1 MTQTQHFDV
10 LVVGGGHA
18 GAEAAAAASRMGAK
32 TVLLTNKVDAIGQ
45 MSCNPAI
52 GGIGKSHLVAEIDA
66 LDGVMGRAT
75 DKAGIHYRILNKS
88 KGPAVRALRVQTD
101 RKLYR
106 EAVQEILQEHENLVI
121 RQESVV
127 EILTKG
133 EKAIGCSVNSGRAY
147 LAEAV
152 ILTAGT
158 FLAGKIHMGG
168 FQTPGGRMGEP
179 ASSALAESLRG
190 MTFRVGRLKTGTPP
204 RLKSD
209 SINFEIL
216 EKQHSDDLAPCMSA
230 RSTRGERPSQIA
242 CFITH
247 TNADTH
253 KIIEDNIL
261 SSAMYSGAIEGVGPR
276 YCPSIEDKIKRFAE
290 RDKHQIFLEPEGLE
304 SDLIYPNGIST
315 SLPLDVQKQFVHS
328 IRGLDKAIIS
338 QGGYAIEYDYF
349 DPRDLKYSLE
359 TKGVQNLFF
368 AGQINGTTGYEE
380 AAAQGIVAGIN
391 AARLV
396 KGRDPWEPARDSSYL
411 GVMIDDLTH
420 LGTKEPYRMFTS
432 RAEYRLQLR
441 QDNADQRLTN
451 KGIDLGVVGS
461 GRASLYKEKMKTQR
475 ELADRLAR
483 EVIFPNSGIAKMLG
497 LELSREFK
505 LRDLFRRP
513 ELDVLKVADAL
524 GMNKTDAKIV
534 SALET
539 IETEIKYEGYI
550 NRQKVEIQK
559 IRRSESEA
567 LPSDLNYDGIEG
579 LSSELKQ
586 KLVHFRPKSLDRASR
601 IPGMTPAALSIL
613 LVHAKRASAE

>member
-1 MTQTQHFDV
+1 
-10 LVVGGGHA
+10 
-18 GAEAAAAASRMGAK
+18 
-32 TVLLTNKVDAIGQ
+32 
-45 MSCNPAI
+45 
-52 GGIGKSHLVAEIDA
+52 
-66 LDGVMGRAT
+66 
-75 DKAGIHYRILNKS
+75 
-88 KGPAVRALRVQTD
+88 
-101 RKLYR
+101 
-106 EAVQEILQEHENLVI
+106 
-121 RQESVV
+121 
-127 EILTKG
+127 
-133 EKAIGCSVNSGRAY
+133 
-147 LAEAV
+147 
-152 ILTAGT
+152 
-158 FLAGKIHMGG
+158 
-168 FQTPGGRMGEP
+168 
-179 ASSALAESLRG
+179 

>member
-32 TVLLTNKVDAIGQ
+32 TVLLTNKVDDIGQ

-121 RQESVV
+121 RQESVL

-133 EKAIGCSVNSGRAY
+133 ERAIGCSVNSGRAY
-147 LAEAV
+147 FAEAI

-158 FLAGKIHMGG
+158 FLAGKIHMGDL
-168 FQTPGGRMGEP
+168 QTPGGRVGEP

-216 EKQHSDDLAPCMSA
+216 EKQHSDDLAPLMSA
-230 RSTRGERPSQIA
+230 RSSREEKPSQIS

-247 TNADTH
+247 TNANTH

-391 AARLV
+391 AARLI

-451 KGIDLGVVGS
+451 KGIDLGVVGP
-461 GRASLYKEKMKTQR
+461 GRTSLYREKMKTQR

-513 ELDVLKVADAL
+513 ELDVLRVADAL
-524 GMNKTDAKIV
+524 GINKTDAKIV

-559 IRRSESEA
+559 IRQSESEA
-567 LPSDLNYDGIEG
+567 LPSDLNYEGIEG

>member
-1 MTQTQHFDV
+1 MTDTQHFDV

-18 GAEAAAAASRMGAK
+18 GAEAAAAAARMGAK
-32 TVLLTNKVDAIGQ
+32 TVMLTNKVDDIGQ

-66 LDGVMGRAT
+66 LDGVMGRAA

-88 KGPAVRALRVQTD
+88 KGSAVRALRVQTD

-106 EAVQEILQEHENLVI
+106 KAVQEILQETENLVI
-121 RQESVV
+121 RQESVL
-127 EILTKG
+127 EILTEG
-133 EKAIGCSVNSGRAY
+133 EKAIGCRVMSGRKY

-152 ILTAGT
+152 VLTAGT
-158 FLAGKIHMGG
+158 FLAGKIHIGDL
-168 FQTPGGRMGEP
+168 QTPGGRVGEP
-179 ASSALAESLRG
+179 ASATLAESMRG
-190 MTFRVGRLKTGTPP
+190 MPLRVGRLKTGTPP
-204 RLKSD
+204 RLKCE

-216 EKQHSDDLAPCMSA
+216 EKQHSDDLAPPMSA
-230 RSTRGERPSQIA
+230 SSRREERPTQIS
-242 CFITH
+242 CFVTH
-247 TNADTH
+247 TNVDTH

-261 SSAMYSGAIEGVGPR
+261 RSAMYSGAIEGVGPR
-276 YCPSIEDKIKRFAE
+276 YCPSIEDKINRFAE

-315 SLPLDVQKQFVHS
+315 SLPLEVQKQFVRS
-328 IRGLDKAIIS
+328 IRGLEKAIIS
-338 QGGYAIEYDYF
+338 QAGYAIEYDYF

-380 AAAQGIVAGIN
+380 AAAQGIVAGVN
-391 AARLV
+391 AVRLV
-396 KGRDPWEPARDSSYL
+396 RGLDAFEPARDSSYL

-441 QDNADQRLTN
+441 QDNADQRLTE
-451 KGIDLGVVGS
+451 KGVDLGVVRPR
-461 GRASLYKEKMKTQR
+461 RASLYREKMKTHR
-475 ELADRLAR
+475 ELSDRLAR
-483 EVIFPNSGIAKMLG
+483 EVIFPNSDIAKMLG

-513 ELDVLKVADAL
+513 ELDVIKVAGAL

-534 SALET
+534 SALEA

-550 NRQKVEIQK
+550 NRQKLEIRK
-559 IRRSESEA
+559 IRENESEA
-567 LPSDLNYDGIEG
+567 LPSSLDYDGIEG

>member
-1 MTQTQHFDV
+1 MAGTKRFDV

-18 GAEAAAAASRMGAK
+18 GAEAAAAAARMGAK
-32 TVLLTNKVDAIGQ
+32 TVLLTNKVDDIGQ

-101 RKLYR
+101 RELYR
-106 EAVQEILQEHENLVI
+106 KAAQEILQEHENLFI
-121 RQESVV
+121 RQESVL
-127 EILTKG
+127 EILTEG
-133 EKAIGCSVNSGRAY
+133 EKAIGCSVNSGGKY
-147 LAEAV
+147 FAEAV
-152 ILTAGT
+152 VLTAGT
-158 FLAGKIHMGG
+158 FLAGKIHIGDR
-168 FQTPGGRMGEP
+168 QTPGGRVGEP
-179 ASSALAESLRG
+179 ASSTLAESMRG
-190 MTFRVGRLKTGTPP
+190 MPFRVGRLKTGTPP
-204 RLKSD
+204 RLKSE

-216 EKQHSDDLAPCMSA
+216 EKQHSDDRAPLMSA
-230 RSTRGERPSQIA
+230 RSSREKRPLQIS

-247 TNADTH
+247 TNTDTH

-276 YCPSIEDKIKRFAE
+276 YCPSIEDKINRFAE
-290 RDKHQIFLEPEGLE
+290 RDYHQIFLEPEGLE
-304 SDLIYPNGIST
+304 SDLVYPNGIST
-315 SLPLDVQKQFVHS
+315 SLPVEVQKQFVQS
-328 IRGLDKAIIS
+328 IRGLEKAVIA
-338 QGGYAIEYDYF
+338 QAGYAIEYDYY
-349 DPRDLKYSLE
+349 DPRDLNYSLE
-359 TKGVQNLFF
+359 TKGVRNLFF

-391 AARLV
+391 AVRLV
-396 KGRDPWEPARDSSYL
+396 RGLDSWEPARDSSYL

-441 QDNADQRLTN
+441 QDNADQRLTE
-451 KGIDLGVVGS
+451 KGINLGVVGS
-461 GRASLYKEKMKTQR
+461 ERASLYRAKMKTQGD
-475 ELADRLAR
+475 LSDRLAHK
-483 EVIFPNSGIAKMLG
+483 VIYPNSDIAKMLG

-513 ELDVLKVADAL
+513 ELDVLKAAEAL
-524 GMNKTDAKIV
+524 GLNKTDAKIV
-534 SALET
+534 SALES

-550 NRQKVEIQK
+550 NRQKAEIQK
-559 IRRSESEA
+559 IRKNESEA
-567 LPSDLNYDGIEG
+567 LPSNLNYNGIEG

-586 KLVHFRPKSLDRASR
+586 KLIHFKPKSLDRASR

>member
-1 MTQTQHFDV
+1 MADTQYFDV
-10 LVVGGGHA
+10 LVIGGGHA
-18 GAEAAAAASRMGAK
+18 GTEAAASAARMGAK
-32 TVLLTNKVDAIGQ
+32 TVLLTNRVDDIGQ

-75 DKAGIHYRILNKS
+75 DKAGIHYRVLNKS

-106 EAVQEILQEHENLVI
+106 MAVQEILQEYENLVI
-121 RQESVV
+121 RQESVL
-127 EILTKG
+127 EILKEG
-133 EKAIGCSVNSGRAY
+133 EKAIGCSVDSGRAY
-147 LAEAV
+147 FAEAV

-158 FLAGKIHMGG
+158 FLAGKIHVGDL
-168 FQTPGGRMGEP
+168 QSSGGRLGEP
-179 ASSALAESLRG
+179 ASSALAASMRG

-209 SINFEIL
+209 SIDFEIL
-216 EKQHSDDLAPCMSA
+216 EKQHSDDLAPPMSA
-230 RSTRGERPSQIA
+230 RSRREERLPQIA

-261 SSAMYSGAIEGVGPR
+261 SSAIYSGAIEGVGPR

-349 DPRDLKYSLE
+349 DPRDLNYSLE
-359 TKGVQNLFF
+359 TKRVQNLFF

-380 AAAQGIVAGIN
+380 AAGQGIVAGIN

-396 KGRDPWEPARDSSYL
+396 RDLGPWEPARDSSYL

-441 QDNADQRLTN
+441 QDNADQRLTQ

-461 GRASLYKEKMKTQR
+461 GRASLYREKMQTQK

-483 EVIFPNSGIAKMLG
+483 EVIFPNSDIAKILG
-497 LELSREFK
+497 VELSREFK

-513 ELDVLKVADAL
+513 ELDVLKVVDAL
-524 GMNKTDAKIV
+524 GMDKTDTKIV

-559 IRRSESEA
+559 IRKSESEA
-567 LPSDLNYDGIEG
+567 LPSDLNYDKIEG
-579 LSSELKQ
+579 LSSELRQ

>member
-1 MTQTQHFDV
+1 MSDTQHFDV

-18 GAEAAAAASRMGAK
+18 GAEAAAAAARMGAK
-32 TVLLTNKVDAIGQ
+32 TVLLTNKVDDIGQ

-88 KGPAVRALRVQTD
+88 KGSAVRALRVQTD

-106 EAVQEILQEHENLVI
+106 KAVQEILQETENLVI
-121 RQESVV
+121 REESVL
-127 EILTKG
+127 EILTEG
-133 EKAIGCSVNSGRAY
+133 EKAIGCRVMSGRKY

-152 ILTAGT
+152 VLTAGT
-158 FLAGKIHMGG
+158 FLAGKIHIGDL
-168 FQTPGGRMGEP
+168 QTPGGRVGEP
-179 ASSALAESLRG
+179 ASATLAESMRG
-190 MTFRVGRLKTGTPP
+190 MPFRVGRLKTGTPP
-204 RLKSD
+204 RLKCE

-216 EKQHSDDLAPCMSA
+216 EKQHSDDLAPPMSA
-230 RSTRGERPSQIA
+230 SSRREERPTQIS
-242 CFITH
+242 CFVTH
-247 TNADTH
+247 TNVDTH

-276 YCPSIEDKIKRFAE
+276 YCPSIEDKINRFAE

-315 SLPLDVQKQFVHS
+315 SLPLEVQKQFVRS
-328 IRGLDKAIIS
+328 IRGLEKAIIS
-338 QGGYAIEYDYF
+338 QAGYAIEYDYF
-349 DPRDLKYSLE
+349 DPRDLNYSLE

-380 AAAQGIVAGIN
+380 AAAQGILAGVN
-391 AARLV
+391 AVRLV
-396 KGRDPWEPARDSSYL
+396 RGLDAFEPARDSSYL

-441 QDNADQRLTN
+441 QDNADQRLTD
-451 KGIDLGVVGS
+451 KGVDLGVVRP
-461 GRASLYKEKMKTQR
+461 GRASLYREKMKTHR
-475 ELADRLAR
+475 ELSDRLAR
-483 EVIFPNSGIAKMLG
+483 EVIFPNSDIAKMLG

-513 ELDVLKVADAL
+513 ELDVIKVAGAL

-534 SALET
+534 SALEA

-550 NRQKVEIQK
+550 NRQKLEIRK
-559 IRRSESEA
+559 IRENESEA
-567 LPSDLNYDGIEG
+567 LPSNLNYNGIEG

-586 KLVHFRPKSLDRASR
+586 KLIHFRPKSLDRASR

>member
-1 MTQTQHFDV
+1 MTDTQHFDV

-18 GAEAAAAASRMGAK
+18 GAEAAAAAARMGAK
-32 TVLLTNKVDAIGQ
+32 TVLLTNKVDDIGQ

-101 RKLYR
+101 RDLYR
-106 EAVQEILQEHENLVI
+106 KAAQEILHEYESLVI
-121 RQESVV
+121 RQESVL
-127 EILTKG
+127 EILTEG
-133 EKAIGCSVNSGRAY
+133 DKAIGCSVNSGRVY
-147 LAEAV
+147 FAEAV
-152 ILTAGT
+152 VLTAGT
-158 FLAGKIHMGG
+158 FLAGKIHIGAL
-168 FQTPGGRMGEP
+168 QTPGGRVGEP
-179 ASSALAESLRG
+179 ASSKLAESMRG
-190 MTFRVGRLKTGTPP
+190 MPFRVGRLKTGTPP
-204 RLKSD
+204 RLKSE
-209 SINFEIL
+209 SINFEVL
-216 EKQHSDDLAPCMSA
+216 EKQHSDELAPPMSA
-230 RSTRGERPSQIA
+230 RSSKEERPSQIS

-247 TNADTH
+247 TNINTH

-276 YCPSIEDKIKRFAE
+276 YCPSIEDKINRFAE

-315 SLPLDVQKQFVHS
+315 SLPLDAQNQFVHS
-328 IRGLDKAIIS
+328 IRGLEEAVIS
-338 QGGYAIEYDYF
+338 QAGYAIEYDYY
-349 DPRDLKYSLE
+349 DPRDLNYSLE

-380 AAAQGIVAGIN
+380 AAAQGILAGIN
-391 AARLV
+391 AVRLV
-396 KGRDPWEPARDSSYL
+396 RGLDAWEPARDSSYL

-441 QDNADQRLTN
+441 QDNADQRLTET
-451 KGIDLGVVGS
+451 GINLGVVGPE
-461 GRASLYKEKMKTQR
+461 RALLYRDKMKTQR
-475 ELADRLAR
+475 ELSDRLAR
-483 EVIFPNSGIAKMLG
+483 EVVFPNSDVAKMLG

-505 LRDLFRRP
+505 LADLFRRP
-513 ELDVLKVADAL
+513 ELDVLKAADAL
-524 GMNKTDAKIV
+524 GINKADAKTV

-559 IRRSESEA
+559 IRKAESEA
-567 LPSDLNYDGIEG
+567 LPTNLNYDGIEG

-613 LVHAKRASAE
+613 LVHAKRAYAE

>member
-1 MTQTQHFDV
+1 MSDTQHFDV

-18 GAEAAAAASRMGAK
+18 GAEAAAAAARMGAK
-32 TVLLTNKVDAIGQ
+32 TVLLTNKVDDIGQ

-88 KGPAVRALRVQTD
+88 KGSAVRALRVQTD

-106 EAVQEILQEHENLVI
+106 KAVQEILQETENLVI
-121 RQESVV
+121 RQESVL
-127 EILTKG
+127 EILTEG
-133 EKAIGCSVNSGRAY
+133 EKAIGCRVMSGRKY

-152 ILTAGT
+152 VLTAGT
-158 FLAGKIHMGG
+158 FLAGKIHIGDL
-168 FQTPGGRMGEP
+168 QTPGGRVGEP
-179 ASSALAESLRG
+179 ASATLAESMRG
-190 MTFRVGRLKTGTPP
+190 MPFRVGRLKTGTPP
-204 RLKSD
+204 RLKCE

-216 EKQHSDDLAPCMSA
+216 EKQHSDDLAPPMSA
-230 RSTRGERPSQIA
+230 SSRREERPTQIS
-242 CFITH
+242 CFVTH
-247 TNADTH
+247 TNVDTH

-276 YCPSIEDKIKRFAE
+276 YCPSIEDKINRFAE

-315 SLPLDVQKQFVHS
+315 SLPLEVQKQFVRS
-328 IRGLDKAIIS
+328 IRGLEKAIIS
-338 QGGYAIEYDYF
+338 QAGYAIEYDYF
-349 DPRDLKYSLE
+349 DPRDLNYSLE
-359 TKGVQNLFF
+359 TKAVQNLFF

-380 AAAQGIVAGIN
+380 AAAQGIVAGVN
-391 AARLV
+391 AVRLV
-396 KGRDPWEPARDSSYL
+396 RGLDAFEPARDSSYL

-441 QDNADQRLTN
+441 QDNADQRLTE
-451 KGIDLGVVGS
+451 KGVDLGVVRP
-461 GRASLYKEKMKTQR
+461 GRASLYREKMKTHR
-475 ELADRLAR
+475 ELSDRLAR
-483 EVIFPNSGIAKMLG
+483 EVIFPNSDIAKMLG

-513 ELDVLKVADAL
+513 ELDVIKVAGAL

-534 SALET
+534 SALEA

-550 NRQKVEIQK
+550 NRQKLEIRK
-559 IRRSESEA
+559 IRENESEA
-567 LPSDLNYDGIEG
+567 LPSSLDYDGIEG

>member
-18 GAEAAAAASRMGAK
+18 GAEAAAASARMGAK
-32 TVLLTNKVDAIGQ
+32 TVLLTNKADDIGQ

-106 EAVQEILQEHENLVI
+106 KAVQEILREYENLVI
-121 RQESVV
+121 RQESVL
-127 EILTKG
+127 EIITKG
-133 EKAIGCSVNSGRAY
+133 EKAIGCSVSSGRAY
-147 LAEAV
+147 FAEAV

-158 FLAGKIHMGG
+158 FLAGKIHMGDL
-168 FQTPGGRMGEP
+168 QTPGGRVGEP
-179 ASSALAESLRG
+179 ASSALAESMRG
-190 MTFRVGRLKTGTPP
+190 KPFRVGRLKTGTPP

-216 EKQHSDDLAPCMSA
+216 EKQHSDDLAPPMSA
-230 RSTRGERPSQIA
+230 WSRREERPSQIA

-247 TNADTH
+247 TNVDTH
-253 KIIEDNIL
+253 KIIEANIL

-276 YCPSIEDKIKRFAE
+276 YCPSIEDKIKRFAG

-349 DPRDLKYSLE
+349 DPRDLNYSLE

-391 AARLV
+391 AVRLV
-396 KGRDPWEPARDSSYL
+396 RGLDPWEPARDSSYL

-461 GRASLYKEKMKTQR
+461 GRALLYREKMKTQR

-483 EVIFPNSGIAKMLG
+483 EVIFPDSGIAKMLG

-513 ELDVLKVADAL
+513 ELDVLKVVDAL
-524 GMNKTDAKIV
+524 GMNKTDVKIV

-550 NRQKVEIQK
+550 NRQKAEIQK
-559 IRRSESEA
+559 IRKSESEA

>member
-1 MTQTQHFDV
+1 MNDTQHFDV

-32 TVLLTNKVDAIGQ
+32 TVLLTNKVDDIGQ

-75 DKAGIHYRILNKS
+75 DMAGIHYRILNKS

-101 RKLYR
+101 RELYR
-106 EAVQEILQEHENLVI
+106 KAVQEILKEHDNLFI
-121 RQESVV
+121 RQESVR
-127 EILTKG
+127 EILTEG
-133 EKAIGCSVNSGRAY
+133 DKAIGCSVISGCKY

-158 FLAGKIHMGG
+158 FLAGKIHVGDL
-168 FQTPGGRMGEP
+168 QTPGGRVGEP
-179 ASSALAESLRG
+179 ASSLLAESMRR
-190 MTFRVGRLKTGTPP
+190 MPFRVGRLKTGTPP
-204 RLKSD
+204 RLKFE

-216 EKQHSDDLAPCMSA
+216 EKQHSDDLAPTMSA
-230 RSTRGERPSQIA
+230 RSRREERPSQIS
-242 CFITH
+242 CFITY

-261 SSAMYSGAIEGVGPR
+261 SSAIYSGAIEGVGPR

-290 RDKHQIFLEPEGLE
+290 RDKHQIFLEPEGLN

-315 SLPLDVQKQFVHS
+315 SLPLDVQEQFVHS

-338 QGGYAIEYDYF
+338 QGGYAIEYDYY
-349 DPRDLKYSLE
+349 DPRDLNYSLE
-359 TKGVQNLFF
+359 TKEVQNLFF

-396 KGRDPWEPARDSSYL
+396 SGLEPWEPARDSSYL

-420 LGTKEPYRMFTS
+420 LGTNEPYRMFTS

-461 GRASLYKEKMKTQR
+461 GRASLYREKMKTQR
-475 ELADRLAR
+475 KLSERLSQ
-483 EVIFPNSGIAKMLG
+483 EVVFPNSSMAKMLG

-524 GMNKTDAKIV
+524 GMNKTDAKVI
-534 SALET
+534 SALDT
-539 IETEIKYEGYI
+539 IETEIMSEGYI
-550 NRQKVEIQK
+550 DRQRVEIQK
-559 IRRSESEA
+559 IRKNESES
-567 LPSDLNYDGIEG
+567 LPPNLNYDGIEG
-579 LSSELKQ
+579 LSNELKQ
-586 KLVHFRPKSLDRASR
+586 KLIHFRPKSLDRASR

>member
-1 MTQTQHFDV
+1 MTDTQHFDV

-18 GAEAAAAASRMGAK
+18 GTEAAAAAARMGAK
-32 TVLLTNKVDAIGQ
+32 TVLLTNKVDDIGQ

-75 DKAGIHYRILNKS
+75 DKAGIHYRVLNKS

-106 EAVQEILQEHENLVI
+106 KAVQEILQEHENLVI
-121 RQESVV
+121 RQESVM
-127 EILTKG
+127 EILTEGK
-133 EKAIGCSVNSGRAY
+133 KAIGCSVNSGRAY
-147 LAEAV
+147 FAGAV

-158 FLAGKIHMGG
+158 FLAGKIHIGDL
-168 FQTPGGRMGEP
+168 QSSGGRVGEP
-179 ASSALAESLRG
+179 ASSALAESMRG

-216 EKQHSDDLAPCMSA
+216 EEQHSDDLAPPMSA
-230 RSTRGERPSQIA
+230 RSKREERPLQIA

-247 TNADTH
+247 TNVDTH

-328 IRGLDKAIIS
+328 IRGLDKAIIC

-349 DPRDLKYSLE
+349 DPRDLNYSLE
-359 TKGVQNLFF
+359 TKEVQNLFF

-391 AARLV
+391 AVRLV
-396 KGRDPWEPARDSSYL
+396 RGLDPWEPARDSSYL

-451 KGIDLGVVGS
+451 RGIDLGVVGS
-461 GRASLYKEKMKTQR
+461 RRAQLYREKMKTQR

-524 GMNKTDAKIV
+524 GMNKTDAKVV

-550 NRQKVEIQK
+550 NRQKLEIQK
-559 IRRSESEA
+559 IRKSESEA

>member
-1 MTQTQHFDV
+1 MIDTKYFDV
-10 LVVGGGHA
+10 LVIGGGHA
-18 GAEAAAAASRMGAK
+18 GAEAAAAAARMGAK
-32 TVLLTNKVDAIGQ
+32 TLLLTNKVDDIGQ

-88 KGPAVRALRVQTD
+88 KGQAVRALRVQTD
-101 RKLYR
+101 RKLYKK
-106 EAVQEILQEHENLVI
+106 AAQEILREHENLVI
-121 RQESVV
+121 RQESVL
-127 EILTKG
+127 EILTQS
-133 EKAIGCSVNSGRAY
+133 EKAIGCSVKSGRVY

-158 FLAGKIHMGG
+158 FLAGKIHIGDL
-168 FQTPGGRMGEP
+168 QTPGGRVGEP
-179 ASSALAESLRG
+179 ASSALAESMRG
-190 MTFRVGRLKTGTPP
+190 MTPRAGRLKTGTPP

-216 EKQHSDDLAPCMSA
+216 EKQPSDDVAPNMSA
-230 RSTRGERPSQIA
+230 RSTREERPSQIS

-247 TNADTH
+247 TNVDTH
-253 KIIEDNIL
+253 KIIENNIL

-276 YCPSIEDKIKRFAE
+276 YCPSIEDKVKRFSE
-290 RDKHQIFLEPEGLE
+290 RNKHQIFLEPEGLE

-315 SLPLDVQKQFVHS
+315 SLPLDVQKEFVHS
-328 IRGLDKAIIS
+328 IRGLEKAMIS
-338 QGGYAIEYDYF
+338 QAGYAIEYDYY
-349 DPRDLKYSLE
+349 DPRDLNYSLE
-359 TKGVQNLFF
+359 TKGIRNLFF

-380 AAAQGIVAGIN
+380 AAAQGLLAGIN
-391 AARLV
+391 AARSVRGL
-396 KGRDPWEPARDSSYL
+396 DAWEPTRDSSYL

-441 QDNADQRLTN
+441 QDNADQRLTE
-451 KGIDLGVVGS
+451 KGIDLGIVGPD
-461 GRASLYKEKMKTQR
+461 RASIYREKMKVQR
-475 ELADRLAR
+475 ELSDRLAS
-483 EVIFPNSGIAKMLG
+483 EIIFPNSDVGKMLG

-505 LRDLFRRP
+505 LFDLFRRP

-524 GMNKTDAKIV
+524 GIDKTDSKIV
-534 SALET
+534 SVLEN

-550 NRQKVEIQK
+550 NRQKMEIQK
-559 IRRSESEA
+559 IRKNESEA
-567 LPSDLNYDGIEG
+567 IPTNLNYEGIEG

-586 KLVHFRPKSLDRASR
+586 KLVHYKPKSLERASR

>member
-32 TVLLTNKVDAIGQ
+32 TVLLTNKVDDIGQ

-121 RQESVV
+121 RQESVL

-147 LAEAV
+147 FAEAI

-158 FLAGKIHMGG
+158 FLAGKIHMGDL
-168 FQTPGGRMGEP
+168 QTPGGRVGEP
-179 ASSALAESLRG
+179 ASSALAESMRG

-216 EKQHSDDLAPCMSA
+216 EKQHSDDLAPLMSA
-230 RSTRGERPSQIA
+230 RSMREERPSQIA

-247 TNADTH
+247 TNTDTH

-315 SLPLDVQKQFVHS
+315 SLPLDVQKEFVHS
-328 IRGLDKAIIS
+328 IRGLEKAIIS
-338 QGGYAIEYDYF
+338 QAGYAIEYDYY
-349 DPRDLKYSLE
+349 DPRDLNYSLE
-359 TKGVQNLFF
+359 TKGIRNLFF

-461 GRASLYKEKMKTQR
+461 GRASLYREKMKTQR

-513 ELDVLKVADAL
+513 ELDVLRVADAL
-524 GMNKTDAKIV
+524 GMDKTDAKIV

-559 IRRSESEA
+559 IRQSESEA
-567 LPSDLNYDGIEG
+567 LPADLNYDGIEG

>member
-1 MTQTQHFDV
+1 MSDTQHFDV

-18 GAEAAAAASRMGAK
+18 GAEAAAAAARMGAK
-32 TVLLTNKVDAIGQ
+32 TVLLTNKVDDIGQ

-88 KGPAVRALRVQTD
+88 KGSAVRALRVQTD

-106 EAVQEILQEHENLVI
+106 KAVQEILQETENLVI
-121 RQESVV
+121 RQESVL
-127 EILTKG
+127 EILTEG
-133 EKAIGCSVNSGRAY
+133 EKAIGCRVMSGRKY

-152 ILTAGT
+152 VLTAGT
-158 FLAGKIHMGG
+158 FLAGKIHIGDL
-168 FQTPGGRMGEP
+168 QTPGGRVGEP
-179 ASSALAESLRG
+179 ASATLAESMRG
-190 MTFRVGRLKTGTPP
+190 MPFRVGRLKTGTPP
-204 RLKSD
+204 RLKCE

-216 EKQHSDDLAPCMSA
+216 EKQHSDDLAPPMSA
-230 RSTRGERPSQIA
+230 SSRREERPTQIS
-242 CFITH
+242 CFVTH
-247 TNADTH
+247 TNVDTH

-276 YCPSIEDKIKRFAE
+276 YCPSIEDKINRFAE

-315 SLPLDVQKQFVHS
+315 SLPLEVQKQFVRS
-328 IRGLDKAIIS
+328 IRGLEKAIIS
-338 QGGYAIEYDYF
+338 QAGYAIEYDYF
-349 DPRDLKYSLE
+349 DPRDLNYSLE

-380 AAAQGIVAGIN
+380 AAAQGIVAGVN
-391 AARLV
+391 AVRLV
-396 KGRDPWEPARDSSYL
+396 RGLDAFEPARDSSYL

-441 QDNADQRLTN
+441 QDNADQRLTE
-451 KGIDLGVVGS
+451 KGVDLGVVRP
-461 GRASLYKEKMKTQR
+461 GRASLYREKMKTHR
-475 ELADRLAR
+475 ELSDRLAR
-483 EVIFPNSGIAKMLG
+483 EVIFPNSDIAKMLG

-513 ELDVLKVADAL
+513 ELDVIKVAGAL

-534 SALET
+534 SALEA

-550 NRQKVEIQK
+550 NRQKLEIRK
-559 IRRSESEA
+559 IRENESEA
-567 LPSDLNYDGIEG
+567 LPSSLDYDGIEG

>member
-1 MTQTQHFDV
+1 MTDTQHFDV

-18 GAEAAAAASRMGAK
+18 GAEAAAAAARMGAK
-32 TVLLTNKVDAIGQ
+32 TVLLTNKVDDIGQ

-75 DKAGIHYRILNKS
+75 DKAGIHYKVLNKS
-88 KGPAVRALRVQTD
+88 KGSAVRALRVQTD

-106 EAVQEILQEHENLVI
+106 KAVQEILQETENLII
-121 RQESVV
+121 RQESVL
-127 EILTKG
+127 EILTEG
-133 EKAIGCSVNSGRAY
+133 EKAIGCRVKSGRKY

-152 ILTAGT
+152 VLTAGT
-158 FLAGKIHMGG
+158 FLAGKIHIGHL
-168 FQTPGGRMGEP
+168 QTPGGRVGEP
-179 ASSALAESLRG
+179 ASATLAESMRS
-190 MTFRVGRLKTGTPP
+190 MPFRVGRLKTGTPP
-204 RLKSD
+204 RLRCE

-216 EKQHSDDLAPCMSA
+216 EKQHSDDLAPPMSA
-230 RSTRGERPSQIA
+230 RSRRKERPSQIS
-242 CFITH
+242 CFVTH
-247 TNADTH
+247 TNVDTH

-276 YCPSIEDKIKRFAE
+276 YCPSIEDKINRFAE

-315 SLPLDVQKQFVHS
+315 SLPLEVQKQFVRS
-328 IRGLDKAIIS
+328 IRGLEKAIIS
-338 QGGYAIEYDYF
+338 QAGYAIEYDYF
-349 DPRDLKYSLE
+349 DPRDLNYSLE

-380 AAAQGIVAGIN
+380 AAAQGIVAGVN
-391 AARLV
+391 AVRLV
-396 KGRDPWEPARDSSYL
+396 RGLDAWEPARDSSYL

-441 QDNADQRLTN
+441 QDNADQRLTE
-451 KGIDLGVVGS
+451 KGVDLGVVGS
-461 GRASLYKEKMKTQR
+461 GRASLYREKMKTQR
-475 ELADRLAR
+475 ELSDRLAQ
-483 EVIFPNSGIAKMLG
+483 EVIFPNSDIAKMLG

-505 LRDLFRRP
+505 LRDLLRRP
-513 ELDVLKVADAL
+513 ELDVIKVAGAL
-524 GMNKTDAKIV
+524 GMNKTDTKIV

-550 NRQKVEIQK
+550 NRQKLEIQK
-559 IRRSESEA
+559 IRESESAA
-567 LPSDLNYDGIEG
+567 LPSSLNYDGIEG

>member
-1 MTQTQHFDV
+1 MANTQYFDV
-10 LVVGGGHA
+10 LVIGGGHA
-18 GAEAAAAASRMGAK
+18 GTEAAASAARMGAK
-32 TVLLTNKVDAIGQ
+32 TVLLTNRVDDIGQ

-75 DKAGIHYRILNKS
+75 DKAGIHYRVLNKS

-106 EAVQEILQEHENLVI
+106 MAVQEILQEYENLVI
-121 RQESVV
+121 RQESVL
-127 EILTKG
+127 EILKEG

-147 LAEAV
+147 FAEAV

-158 FLAGKIHMGG
+158 FLAGKIHVGDL
-168 FQTPGGRMGEP
+168 QTSGGRVGEP
-179 ASSALAESLRG
+179 ASSALAASMRG

-216 EKQHSDDLAPCMSA
+216 EKQHSDDLAPPMSA
-230 RSTRGERPSQIA
+230 RSRREERPPQIA

-247 TNADTH
+247 TNPDTH

-261 SSAMYSGAIEGVGPR
+261 SSAIYSGAIEGVGPR

-349 DPRDLKYSLE
+349 DPRDLNYSLE

-380 AAAQGIVAGIN
+380 AAGQGIVAGIN

-396 KGRDPWEPARDSSYL
+396 RDLGPWEPARDSSYL

-441 QDNADQRLTN
+441 QDNADQRLTQ

-461 GRASLYKEKMKTQR
+461 GRASLYREKMQTQK

-483 EVIFPNSGIAKMLG
+483 EVIFPDSDIAKILG
-497 LELSREFK
+497 FELSREFK

-513 ELDVLKVADAL
+513 ELDVLKVVDAL
-524 GMNKTDAKIV
+524 GIDKTDTKIV

-559 IRRSESEA
+559 IRKSESEA
-567 LPSDLNYDGIEG
+567 LPSDLNYDKIEG
-579 LSSELKQ
+579 LSSELRQ

-613 LVHAKRASAE
+613 LVHVKRASAE